1 MKGAYV
7 TTDLPRVALQTILR
21 CTIMFNVDTLCIMCH
36 CEGYVIML
44 PLKVSH
50 HSIVNMML

>member
-21 CTIMFNVDTLCIMCH
+21 CTIMFNVNTLCIMCH
-36 CEGYVIML
+36 CEGYVIM
-44 PLKVSH
+44 
-50 HSIVNMML
+50 